1 MVLLLP
7 ESVED
12 LDELS
17 LLDLAAVSDLES
29 LEDSESLVDLES
41 EEGELSPEPFLF
53 SAGCLG
59 RP

>member
-53 SAGCLG
+53 SAVGLG

>member
-29 LEDSESLVDLES
+29 LEDLESLVDLES

-53 SAGCLG
+53 SADGLG